1 MISVNQAT
9 TPQQITAVQE
19 LMREYLT
26 WVSEQFPDTLP
37 PLDEW
42 EAELKNLPGVYTLPQ
57 GGLFLATVDD
67 QPAGCVALKL
77 KDETTGELKRMYVR
91 PSFRGQQVGWHLGQ
105 KVLEEARAIGYKKV
119 YLDSDEAMKPAHKV
133 YEQLGFKYIPAP
145 ADLPKELVSVSVFM
159 ECEL

>member
-1 MISVNQAT
+1 MITTVQAT

-26 WVSEQFPDTLP
+26 WIFDQYPSNDAPTFH
-37 PLDEW
+37 EW
-42 EAELKNLPGVYTLPQ
+42 EAELKNLPSVYAPPQ

-91 PSFRGQQVGWHLGQ
+91 PSFRGQRVGWHLGQ
-105 KVLEEARAIGYKKV
+105 KVL
-119 YLDSDEAMKPAHKV
+119 
-133 YEQLGFKYIPAP
+133 
-145 ADLPKELVSVSVFM
+145 
-159 ECEL
+159 